1 MLKKRYAVIGCPI
14 GHTMSPFIHKRLFG
28 LSGIEAE
35 YTALEIK
42 PESFGKDYREVL
54 SRLDGY
60 NVTIPHKRTVIP
72 FLDKID
78 KKAALYGS
86 VNTVCNTAGGAKGF
100 TTDPYGFLKALEY
113 ASIPLEGRVVVLG
126 CGGAARTMA
135 FEAAL
140 RNAEVCFAVREQSLG
155 KARALIEEMR
165 EKLGSVNV
173 GCCTL
178 EELDGKITT
187 LINATPVGMSPKA
200 DAQPVGDSVLK
211 NCGNVFDA
219 VYNPLETKLIRSAK
233 AMGINAEGGMPML
246 VWQAARSHYHWDGSL
261 YDKED
266 IEKLC
271 ADAAEEMKKR

>member
-1 MLKKRYAVIGCPI
+1 MNKKHYAVIGCPI
-14 GHTMSPFIHKRLFG
+14 GHTMSPFIHKRLFE

-35 YTALEIK
+35 YIALEVK
-42 PESFGKDYREVL
+42 PENFERDYREAL

-72 FLDKID
+72 YLDEID
-78 KKAALYGS
+78 RRAELYGS
-86 VNTVCNTAGGAKGF
+86 VNTVFNSGGIAKGY

-113 ASIPLEGRVVVLG
+113 ADIPISGRVIVLG

-140 RNAEVCFAVREQSLG
+140 RGAEVVFAVREQSLS
-155 KARALIEEMR
+155 KAQALIEEMQS
-165 EKLGSVNV
+165 KLNGPKVA
-173 GCCTL
+173 CCNIGGL
-178 EELDGKITT
+178 GGKITT
-187 LINATPVGMSPKA
+187 LINATPVGMSPKS

-211 NCGNVFDA
+211 NCENVFDA
-219 VYNPLETKLIRSAK
+219 VYNPLETKLIKSAK

-246 VWQAARSHYHWDGSL
+246 VWQAARSHYYWDGSE
-261 YDKED
+261 YDRAD

-271 ADAAEEMKKR
+271 SDAAEEMKKR